1 MNVGSVRVGA
11 MRVGTRD
18 NAVEDRVE
26 VSRPQR
32 ADRSDVSAMSGT
44 QYLMQLVV
52 QTRMLDAMSNHP
64 ELRVPVMD
72 RANALLRDAAA
83 RDAGT
88 TLSVSI

>member
-1 MNVGSVRVGA
+1 
-11 MRVGTRD
+11 
-18 NAVEDRVE
+18 
-26 VSRPQR
+26 
-32 ADRSDVSAMSGT
+32 MSGT
-44 QYLMQLVV
+44 QHLMQLVV